1 MTARNKSNAIIFS
14 FVFSI
19 VVFVTIFAN
28 YRGSD
33 VYNIYDNNGILLE
46 KHVKVDI
53 RMYKGFYAN
62 FEIDDKEYYI
72 TNFYINKREL
82 HMLVE
87 E

>member
-1 MTARNKSNAIIFS
+1 MTARGKSNVIIFS
-14 FVFSI
+14 FVFAI

-33 VYNIYDNNGILLE
+33 VYNIYDKNGILLE